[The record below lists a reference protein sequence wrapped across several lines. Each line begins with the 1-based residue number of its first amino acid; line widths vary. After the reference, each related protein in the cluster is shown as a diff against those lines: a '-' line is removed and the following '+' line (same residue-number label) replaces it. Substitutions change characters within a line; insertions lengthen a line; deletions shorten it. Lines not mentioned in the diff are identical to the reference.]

1 MILRHAVLA
10 GLIGVASVARA
21 VETNVPVPSSAAGGD
36 ESRSA
41 AAQPASSLFDPVRH
55 MRVADVKPGMKG
67 HGLSVFS
74 GTEIERFE
82 VEVISVLKNFNPKG
96 DVILIKCRGKN
107 LEHTGAVAGMSGS
120 PIYLKGDDGRERMIG
135 AFAYGWPLS
144 KDPIAGVQPI
154 EYMLEIPT
162 GSTPPRPN
170 GNGKPVA
177 GDPAAPA
184 QKPTGAEP
192 RGQWSIQQALANW
205 DRYTHPG
212 QSGARPLASSGINSP
227 IAKTQADAVRLE
239 PLATPLMT
247 SGVSTKVLDQFGPL
261 FTAQGLTPLQS
272 GGAGKMPEGIAQPK
286 IEPGSVLAVP
296 LVVGDMDMTA
306 IGTATEVL
314 KGQVFGFGHP
324 FQNEGQVTLPMG
336 AGYINHIVATL
347 STSFKLGSMSAPAG
361 TIGADRS
368 VGIAGR
374 MGEAPPMAPIDL
386 RVVYADGSV
395 DTKYHFESVMHP
407 RFTPLL
413 CGMAVT
419 SALSGVSELPQYN
432 TVDYDIS
439 LQFSNGKTLKL
450 SDTLANA
457 AGQDIFRFIGMP
469 LLTASDNPFDRV
481 LVTSVTGT
489 VRVSN
494 EPRLAAITEVNLPRS
509 KYRPGELLK
518 AFVEYKRFRGGE
530 GILPVELEL
539 PKDLAEGNYQLV
551 ISDWTRYMQ
560 DEQTSKPFRFTAETT
575 DELFDALRD
584 FTSVRQN
591 AVYLRLIRQPD
602 GVAIGRTALSKLP
615 GSRRQ
620 MLLGA
625 GRSNTTKF
633 VSSATRTVP
642 TETVMQGAAE
652 FVINIDEDA
661 TVDDDGAKSDAPPP
675 PTAPPGSTPEGK
687 APSVKTEPAPMPPTA
702 PKPAP
707 MPPDPAPMK

>member
-1 MILRHAVLA
+1 MTLRHAVLA
-10 GLIGVASVARA
+10 GLIGATSASAA
-21 VETNVPVPSSAAGGD
+21 WAIETNVSVPPSGGD
-36 ESRSA
+36 DRA
-41 AAQPASSLFDPVRH
+41 RPASATPSRSLFDPLRH
-55 MRVADVKPGMKG
+55 MRVSEVKPGMKG
-67 HGLSVFS
+67 YGLSVFS
-74 GTEIERFE
+74 GTEIERFD

-96 DVILIKCRGKN
+96 DVVLIKCRGQN

-120 PIYLKGDDGRERMIG
+120 PIFLKDDQGRERMIG

-144 KDPIAGVQPI
+144 KDPVAGVQPI

-162 GSTPPRPN
+162 GSATQPN

-177 GDPAAPA
+177 GEPAAPA
-184 QKPTGAEP
+184 QKPAGAEP
-192 RGQWSIQQALANW
+192 RGHWSMQDALANW

-212 QSGARPLASSGINSP
+212 QTGAQQLAASSDRNP
-227 IAKTQADAVRLE
+227 IAKTQAAAVRLE

-247 SGVSTKVLDQFGPL
+247 SGVSTKLLDQFGPM

-272 GGAGKMPEGIAQPK
+272 GGAGKMPDGVAQPK

-347 STSFKLGSMSAPAG
+347 STSFKLGSMSSPAG
-361 TIGADRS
+361 TIGNDRS

-374 MGEAPPMAPIDL
+374 VGQPPPMAPIDV
-386 RVVYADGSV
+386 RVVYADGSA
-395 DTKYHFESVMHP
+395 DTKYHFESAMHP

-413 CGMAVT
+413 CGMAIT

-432 TVDYDIS
+432 TVDYDIN
-439 LQFSNGKTLKL
+439 LQFSNGKSLKL

-457 AGQDIFRFIGMP
+457 AGPDIFRFIGLP

-481 LVTSVTGT
+481 LVKSVSGT
-489 VRVSN
+489 VRVSS

-509 KYRPGELLK
+509 KYRPGETLK
-518 AFVEYKRFRGGE
+518 AFVEYKRFRGEE
-530 GILPVELEL
+530 GILPVEMEL

-575 DELFDALRD
+575 DEMFDALRD
-584 FTSVRQN
+584 YTSVRQN
-591 AVYLRLIRQPD
+591 AVYLRVVRQPD

-652 FVINIDEDA
+652 FVINIDDDA
-661 TVDDDGAKSDAPPP
+661 TLDEGKPSAPPS
-675 PTAPPGSTPEGK
+675 PTAPPGAA
-687 APSVKTEPAPMPPTA
+687 APGNGDKPAKPEPAPMPPTS
-702 PKPAP
+702 PKPSP
-707 MPPDPAPMK
+707 MPPEPAPMK

>member
-1 MILRHAVLA
+1 MTLRHAVFA
-10 GLIGVASVARA
+10 GLLGVASAAQA
-21 VETNVPVPSSAAGGD
+21 VETTVSVPPSAG
-36 ESRSA
+36 EEARS
-41 AAQPASSLFDPVRH
+41 QASSHSLFDPHRH
-55 MRVADVKPGMKG
+55 MRVSEVKPGMKG
-67 HGLSVFS
+67 YGLSVFS
-74 GTEIERFE
+74 GTDIERFD
-82 VEVISVLKNFNPKG
+82 VEVISVLKNFNPRG
-96 DVILIKCRGKN
+96 DVVLIKCRGQN

-120 PIYLKGDDGRERMIG
+120 PIFLKDAEGRERMIG

-144 KDPIAGVQPI
+144 KDPVAGVQPI

-162 GSTPPRPN
+162 GSATQPN
-170 GNGKPVA
+170 GSGKPVA
-177 GDPAAPA
+177 GEPAAPT
-184 QKPTGAEP
+184 QKPAGAEP
-192 RGQWSIQQALANW
+192 RGQWSIRDALANW
-205 DRYTHPG
+205 DRYAHPG
-212 QSGARPLASSGINSP
+212 QSGARQLASSGIGSP
-227 IAKTQADAVRLE
+227 IAKTQAAAVRLE

-247 SGVSTKVLDQFGPL
+247 SGVSTKLLDQFGPM

-272 GGAGKMPEGIAQPK
+272 GGAGKTPDGIAQPK

-314 KGQVFGFGHP
+314 KGRVFGFGHP
-324 FQNEGQVTLPMG
+324 FQNEGDVTLPMG

-347 STSFKLGSMSAPAG
+347 STSFKLGSMSGPAG

-374 MGEAPPMAPIDL
+374 IGQAPPMAPIDI
-386 RVVYADGSV
+386 RVTYADGSA

-413 CGMAVT
+413 CGMAIT

-432 TVDYDIS
+432 TVDYDIN
-439 LQFSNGKTLKL
+439 LQFSNGKQLKL

-457 AGQDIFRFIGMP
+457 AGTDMFRFIGMP

-481 LVTSVTGT
+481 LVKSVSGT

-509 KYRPGELLK
+509 KYRPGETVK
-518 AFVEYKRFRGGE
+518 AFVEYKRFRGSE

-584 FTSVRQN
+584 YTSVRQN
-591 AVYLRLIRQPD
+591 AVYLRLVRQPD

-642 TETVMQGAAE
+642 TETVMQGSAE
-652 FVINIDEDA
+652 FVINIDDDA
-661 TVDDDGAKSDAPPP
+661 TLDDGKPAGPPP
-675 PTAPPGSTPEGK
+675 PTAPPGATPGAGDK
-687 APSVKTEPAPMPPTA
+687 PVKTEPAPMPPTS
-702 PKPAP
+702 PKPSP
-707 MPPDPAPMK
+707 MPPEPAPMK

>member
-1 MILRHAVLA
+1 MTLRHAVMA
-10 GLIGVASVARA
+10 GLIGV
-21 VETNVPVPSSAAGGD
+21 SAAAASTAALALETSVPPAGGGD
-36 ESRSA
+36 ETRST
-41 AAQPASSLFDPVRH
+41 PTSSLFDPHRH
-55 MRVADVKPGMKG
+55 MRVSEVKPGMKG
-67 HGLSVFS
+67 YGLSVFS
-74 GTEIERFE
+74 GTEIERFD

-96 DVILIKCRGKN
+96 DVVLIKCHGQN

-120 PIYLKGDDGRERMIG
+120 PIFLKDSEGRERMIG

-144 KDPIAGVQPI
+144 KDPVAGVQPI

-162 GSTPPRPN
+162 GSTTAPAN

-177 GDPAAPA
+177 GEPGDAA
-184 QKPTGAEP
+184 QKPTAAEP
-192 RGQWSIQQALANW
+192 RGHWSMQDALKNW

-212 QSGARPLASSGINSP
+212 QSGARQLASSSFGNP
-227 IAKTQADAVRLE
+227 IAKTQADAARLE

-247 SGVSTKVLDQFGPL
+247 AGVSTKLLDQFGPL

-272 GGAGKMPEGIAQPK
+272 GGAGKMPDGVPAPK

-314 KGQVFGFGHP
+314 KGRVFGFGHP
-324 FQNEGQVTLPMG
+324 FQNEGQCSLPMG
-336 AGYINHIVATL
+336 GGYINHIVATL
-347 STSFKLGSMSAPAG
+347 STSFKLGSMSALGG
-361 TIGADRS
+361 TIGNDRS

-374 MGEAPPMAPIDL
+374 LGQAPAMAPIDI
-386 RVVYADGSV
+386 RVTYADGSA
-395 DTKYHFESVMHP
+395 DTKYHFDAAMHP

-432 TVDYDIS
+432 TVDYDIN
-439 LQFSNGKTLKL
+439 LQFSNGKSIKL

-457 AGQDIFRFIGMP
+457 AGPDIFRFIGMP
-469 LLTASDNPFDRV
+469 LLTAADNPFDRV
-481 LVTSVTGT
+481 LVSKVSGT
-489 VRVSN
+489 VRVSS

-509 KYRPGELLK
+509 KYRPGETVK

-530 GILPVELEL
+530 GILPVEMDL
-539 PKDLAEGNYQLV
+539 PKDLAEGNYKLV

-584 FTSVRQN
+584 YTSVRQN
-591 AVYLRLIRQPD
+591 AVYLRLVRQPD

-652 FVINIDEDA
+652 FVINIDDDA
-661 TVDDDGAKSDAPPP
+661 TLEDGTKADGPPP
-675 PTAPPGSTPEGK
+675 PTAPQGATPGNGAPDK
-687 APSVKTEPAPMPPTA
+687 AEPAPMPMPV

-707 MPPDPAPMK
+707 MPPEPAPMK

>member
-1 MILRHAVLA
+1 MTLRHAVLA
-10 GLIGVASVARA
+10 GLIGVAAASTATPA
-21 VETNVPVPSSAAGGD
+21 LETNVSVPPSGSDEARASSSSAP
-36 ESRSA
+36 SR
-41 AAQPASSLFDPVRH
+41 SLFDPQRH
-55 MRVADVKPGMKG
+55 MRVSEVKPGMKG
-67 HGLSVFS
+67 YGLSVFS
-74 GTEIERFE
+74 GTDIERFD

-96 DVILIKCRGKN
+96 DVVLIKCRGQN

-120 PIYLKGDDGRERMIG
+120 PIFLKDAQGRERMIG

-144 KDPIAGVQPI
+144 KDPVAGVQPI

-162 GSTPPRPN
+162 GSATQPN

-177 GDPAAPA
+177 GEPAAPA
-184 QKPTGAEP
+184 QKPAGAEP
-192 RGQWSIQQALANW
+192 RGQWSIQDALTNW

-212 QSGARPLASSGINSP
+212 QSGAKQLASLSIGNP
-227 IAKTQADAVRLE
+227 IAKTQADAVRME

-247 SGVSTKVLDQFGPL
+247 SGVSTKLLDQFGPI

-272 GGAGKMPEGIAQPK
+272 GGAGKLPEGVAQPK

-314 KGQVFGFGHP
+314 KGQVFAFGHP

-347 STSFKLGSMSAPAG
+347 STSFKLGSMSSPAG

-374 MGEAPPMAPIDL
+374 IGQAPPMAPIDV
-386 RVVYADGSV
+386 RVVYADGSA
-395 DTKYHFESVMHP
+395 DTRYHFESAMHP

-413 CGMAVT
+413 CGMAIT
-419 SALSGVSELPQYN
+419 TALSGVSELPQYN
-432 TVDYDIS
+432 TVDYDIN
-439 LQFSNGKTLKL
+439 LQFSNGKSLKL

-457 AGQDIFRFIGMP
+457 AGPDIFRFIGMP
-469 LLTASDNPFDRV
+469 LLTAADNPFDRV
-481 LVTSVTGT
+481 MVSKVSGT

-509 KYRPGELLK
+509 KYRPGETVK
-518 AFVEYKRFRGGE
+518 AFVEYKRFRGSE

-584 FTSVRQN
+584 YTSVRQN
-591 AVYLRLIRQPD
+591 AIYLRLVRHPD

-633 VSSATRTVP
+633 VSSTTRTIP
-642 TETVMQGAAE
+642 TETVMQGSAE
-652 FVINIDEDA
+652 FVINIDDDA
-661 TVDDDGAKSDAPPP
+661 TLDEGKPAGPPP
-675 PTAPPGSTPEGK
+675 PTAPPGSTPGG
-687 APSVKTEPAPMPPTA
+687 APGVKPEPAPMPPTS

-707 MPPDPAPMK
+707 MPPPEPAPMK